1 MLQKLNFKPGFNKQV
16 TDSGAESQWVDGD
29 FVRFRYGLPEKIGGW
44 KQLTNSN
51 TTLPGVARAQ
61 HAFTS
66 LTGERYVAIGTSQ
79 GLFLYYEGEFFD
91 ITPIDN
97 DVITGAD
104 FDATSGSAT
113 VTVNKTSHGLQNGRY
128 VTFSS
133 VTVPTGS
140 GYATTDFTNNSFEV
154 LNATS
159 NTFEITMPS
168 NSAGDTSG
176 TGSAQIDPYVIVG
189 PTFQTVGLGWGTA
202 AWGGASGLTT
212 TLNGALLDDT
222 NGTGGSGTSITL
234 TSTANFPTTGA
245 IKVGAEFISY
255 TGISGNDLTGITRAA
270 AGTTPSTT
278 LNGTLLDNTNGT
290 SGSNIALTSTSGFAT
305 SGVIKI
311 GTELISYTGISAN
324 NLTGITRGVSGTRTA
339 HSSGAVVTGAS
350 AHSSGASVEYYIGWG
365 QSAISSTITLDPGL
379 WSLDNFGQILIA
391 TIHNGET
398 FTWNAGTASAR
409 NVRATIMT
417 NAPTKSRLTQ
427 VSDRDRHV
435 FHFGTETTIGTST
448 TQDPMFIRFSDQE
461 NFNSYTPTAI
471 NTAGTF
477 RLDKGNEIIGAVSGK
492 DYTLVL
498 TDTSAYVIQFVGPPF
513 TFSVRQVGTNCGLIG
528 QNALSYS
535 DGKVFWMSGEGG
547 FFVYDGTVKAIPCL
561 VEDFVFTTNGDN
573 LGINYNSSMLVYAEH
588 NSLYNEINWF
598 YPTSDSQQV
607 NRCVTY
613 NYAENLWTTGSLA
626 RTTYIDTGVYD
637 LPYATEYNKTALP
650 TFPIQGV
657 TATYGATTYYEH
669 EVGKDQVNSSGT
681 TSIDAFIQSGDF
693 DITASR
699 SALGGS
705 TGLADLRGDGQF
717 IMSIKK
723 FVPDFKILD
732 GNSKITLLL
741 NNYPTDTASSS
752 PLGPFTITSSTDKID
767 TRARARLLAIKIEND
782 AVGETWR
789 YGTLRVDIKPDG
801 RR

>member
-1 MLQKLNFKPGFNKQV
+1 MLQQLKFKPGFNKQV
-16 TDSGAESQWVDGD
+16 TESGAESQWIDGD

-44 KQLTNSN
+44 SQLTNSN
-51 TTLPGVARAQ
+51 TTLPGVTRAQ

-66 LTGERYVAIGTSQ
+66 LTGDRYVALGTSQ

-97 DVITGAD
+97 DVITGAT
-104 FDATSGSAT
+104 FDATSGSPT

-140 GYATTDFTNNSFEV
+140 GYAVTDFTNNSFEV
-154 LNATS
+154 LNQTA

-168 NSAGDTSG
+168 NSAGSTSG
-176 TGSAQIDPYVIVG
+176 TGSAQIDPYVIIG

-202 AWGGASGLTT
+202 TWGGASALTT
-212 TLNGALLDDT
+212 TLNGALLDDA

-234 TSTANFPTTGA
+234 TSTANFPTTGS

-255 TGISGNDLTGITRAA
+255 TGVSGNDLTGITRAV
-270 AGTTPSTT
+270 AGT
-278 LNGTLLDNTNGT
+278 
-290 SGSNIALTSTSGFAT
+290 
-305 SGVIKI
+305 
-311 GTELISYTGISAN
+311 
-324 NLTGITRGVSGTRTA
+324 R
-339 HSSGAVVTGAS
+339 S
-350 AHSSGASVEYYIGWG
+350 AHSDGASVEYYISWG

-398 FTWNAGTASAR
+398 FTWNAGAASAR
-409 NVRATIMT
+409 NVRATIMSG
-417 NAPTKSRLTQ
+417 APTKTRLTQ

-435 FHFGTETTIGTST
+435 FHFGTETTIGDST

-461 NFNSYTPTAI
+461 NFNVYQPTAT

-535 DGKVFWMSGEGG
+535 NGIVFWMSGEGG
-547 FFVYDGTVKAIPCL
+547 FFAYDGTVKSIPCE
-561 VEDFVFTTNGDN
+561 VEDFVFSTTGDN
-573 LGINYNSSMLVYAEH
+573 LGINQSSNQLVYAEH
-588 NSLYNEINWF
+588 NTLYNEINWF
-598 YPTSDSQQV
+598 YAEFGSQQI
-607 NRCVTY
+607 NRCVVY
-613 NYAENLWTTGSLA
+613 NYAERVWTTSSLA
-626 RTTYIDTGVYD
+626 RTSYIDQGLFD
-637 LPYATEYNKTALP
+637 LPYATEYNSTALP
-650 TFPIQGV
+650 NFPIQGI
-657 TATYGATTYYEH
+657 TATYGASIYYAH
-669 EVGKDQVNSSGT
+669 ETGTDQVNSSGT
-681 TSIDAFIQSGDF
+681 TSIDAFIQSGDY
-693 DITASR
+693 DIASR
-699 SALGGS
+699 SSALGTQ
-705 TGLADLRGDGQF
+705 TGVADFRGDGEY
-717 IMSIKK
+717 IMSVKRFI
-723 FVPDFKILD
+723 PDFQVLE

-741 NNYPTDTASSS
+741 NDYPNGTAVSS
-752 PLGPFTITSSTDKID
+752 PLGPFTVSSSTDKID
-767 TRARARLLAIKIEND
+767 TRARARLVALKIEND

-789 YGTLRVDIKPDG
+789 YGTLRLDAKPDG

>member
-44 KQLTNSN
+44 SQLTNSN

-66 LTGERYVAIGTSQ
+66 LTGDRYVALGTSQ

-154 LNATS
+154 LNITS
-159 NTFEITMPS
+159 NTFQITMPS
-168 NSAGDTSG
+168 NSAGTTSG
-176 TGSAQIDPYVIVG
+176 TGSAQIDPYVIIG

-270 AGTTPSTT
+270 AGT
-278 LNGTLLDNTNGT
+278 
-290 SGSNIALTSTSGFAT
+290 
-305 SGVIKI
+305 
-311 GTELISYTGISAN
+311 
-324 NLTGITRGVSGTRTA
+324 R
-339 HSSGAVVTGAS
+339 S
-350 AHSSGASVEYYIGWG
+350 AHSDGASVEYYIGWG

-398 FTWNAGTASAR
+398 FTWNAGAASPR
-409 NVRATIMT
+409 NVRATIMA
-417 NAPTKSRLTQ
+417 NAPTKTRLTQ

-435 FHFGTETTIGTST
+435 FHFGTETTIGDTTS
-448 TQDPMFIRFSDQE
+448 QDPMFIRFSDQE
-461 NFNSYTPTAI
+461 NFNEYQPTAI

-498 TDTSAYVIQFVGPPF
+498 TDTSAYVIQYVGPPF
-513 TFSVRQVGTNCGLIG
+513 TFSIRQVGTNCGLIG

-535 DGKVFWMSGEGG
+535 DGIVFWMSGEGG
-547 FFVYDGTVKAIPCL
+547 FFMFDGTVKAIPCL
-561 VEDFVFTTNGDN
+561 VEDFVFTTSGDN

-588 NSLYNEINWF
+588 NSLYNEISWF
-598 YPTSDSQQV
+598 YPTSNSQQI

-613 NYAENLWTTGSLA
+613 NYAENVWTTSSLA
-626 RTTYIDTGVYD
+626 RTSYLDTGVYD
-637 LPYATEYNKTALP
+637 LPYATEYDKTALP

-657 TATYGATTYYEH
+657 TNTYGATTYYEH
-669 EVGKDQVNSSGT
+669 EKGTDQVNSSGT
-681 TSIDAFIQSGDF
+681 TSIDAYIQSGDF
-693 DITASR
+693 DITNSNNIAN
-699 SALGGS
+699 LQ
-705 TGLADLRGDGQF
+705 GDGEY
-717 IMSIKK
+717 IMSVKRFI
-723 FVPDFKILD
+723 PDFQVLI
-732 GNSKITLLL
+732 GNSKITLLI
-741 NNYPTDTASSS
+741 NNYPSDTAASS
-752 PLGPFTITSSTDKID
+752 PLGPFTVTSSTDKVD
-767 TRARARLLAIKIEND
+767 TRARGRLVALKIEND

-789 YGTLRVDIKPDG
+789 YGTLRLDAKPDG

>member
-1 MLQKLNFKPGFNKQV
+1 MLQQLKFKPGFNKQV
-16 TDSGAESQWVDGD
+16 TESGAESQWIDGD

-44 KQLTNSN
+44 SQLTNSN
-51 TTLPGVARAQ
+51 TTLPGVTRAQ

-66 LTGERYVAIGTSQ
+66 LTGDRYVALGTSQ

-97 DVITGAD
+97 DVITGAT
-104 FDATSGSAT
+104 FDATSGSPT

-140 GYATTDFTNNSFEV
+140 GYAVTDFTNNSFEV
-154 LNATS
+154 LNQTA

-168 NSAGDTSG
+168 NSAGSTSG
-176 TGSAQIDPYVIVG
+176 TGSAQIDPYVIIG

-202 AWGGASGLTT
+202 TWGGASALTT
-212 TLNGALLDDT
+212 TLNGALLDDA

-234 TSTANFPTTGA
+234 TSTANFPTTGS

-255 TGISGNDLTGITRAA
+255 TGVSGNDLTGITRAV
-270 AGTTPSTT
+270 AGT
-278 LNGTLLDNTNGT
+278 
-290 SGSNIALTSTSGFAT
+290 
-305 SGVIKI
+305 
-311 GTELISYTGISAN
+311 
-324 NLTGITRGVSGTRTA
+324 R
-339 HSSGAVVTGAS
+339 S
-350 AHSSGASVEYYIGWG
+350 AHSDGASVEYYISWG

-398 FTWNAGTASAR
+398 FTWNAGAASAR
-409 NVRATIMT
+409 NVRATIMSG
-417 NAPTKSRLTQ
+417 APTKTRLTQ

-435 FHFGTETTIGTST
+435 FHFGTETTIGDST

-461 NFNSYTPTAI
+461 NFNVYQPTAT

-498 TDTSAYVIQFVGPPF
+498 TDTSVYVIQFVGPPF
-513 TFSVRQVGTNCGLIG
+513 TFSIRQVGTNCGLIG

-535 DGKVFWMSGEGG
+535 NGIVFWMSGEGG
-547 FFVYDGTVKAIPCL
+547 FFMFDGTVKAIPCL

-588 NSLYNEINWF
+588 NSLYNEISWF
-598 YPTSDSQQV
+598 YATDDSQQV
-607 NRCVTY
+607 NRCVVY
-613 NYAENLWTTGSLA
+613 NYAENLWTTSSLA
-626 RTTYIDTGVYD
+626 RTSYIDTGVYD
-637 LPYATEYNKTALP
+637 LPYATEYNKTGLP

-669 EVGKDQVNSSGT
+669 EIGTDQINSSGT
-681 TSIDAFIQSGDF
+681 TSINAFIQSGDY
-693 DITASR
+693 DITNSNNIAN
-699 SALGGS
+699 LQ
-705 TGLADLRGDGQF
+705 GDGEY
-717 IMSIKK
+717 IMSVKRFI
-723 FVPDFKILD
+723 PDFAVQT
-732 GNSKITLLL
+732 GNTKITLVL
-741 NNYPTDTASSS
+741 NDYPNNTASSS
-752 PLGPFTITSSTDKID
+752 PLGPFTVSSSTDKVD
-767 TRARARLLAIKIEND
+767 TRARARLVALKIEND

-789 YGTLRVDIKPDG
+789 YGTLRLDAKPDG